1 MSGVQQ
7 GAAETIATMPNRSVA
22 DYEDILARLEAL
34 PSYVE
39 QQQAL
44 MEEGLKRGYT
54 PPKLVLRDVPKQI
67 ADLIPADQLA
77 SALLEPF
84 KSFPVEIPEPERTRL
99 TNRAKE
105 IYSTSLVPPLQKL
118 PNYIVSS

>member
-1 MSGVQQ
+1 
-7 GAAETIATMPNRSVA
+7 ERSVT

-34 PSYVE
+34 PAYVE
-39 QQQAL
+39 QQQTL

-54 PPKLVLRDVPKQI
+54 PPKLMLRDVPKQI
-67 ADLIPADQLA
+67 ADLIPANPLA

-84 KSFPVEIPEPERTRL
+84 KTFPLEIPEHERTRL

-105 IYSTSLVPPLQKL
+105 IYSARVAPAFQKL
-118 PNYIVSS
+118 HDYIASSYLPACRE